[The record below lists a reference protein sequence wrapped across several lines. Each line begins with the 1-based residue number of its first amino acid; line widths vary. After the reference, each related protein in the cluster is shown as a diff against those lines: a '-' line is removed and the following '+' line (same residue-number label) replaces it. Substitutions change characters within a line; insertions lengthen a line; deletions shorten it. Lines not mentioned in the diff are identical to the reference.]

1 MHDPLHTLLFHLVCM
16 ALIVRQPPPPSP
28 FKRGEV
34 NFNYLPWRRG
44 SEIFLKRGGSMVQGH
59 VFLKSRDGL
68 ALFLSN
74 IFRVYQLEILEITL
88 QSHHQ
93 LHDTANISQRLAHAA
108 AYEDFVIC

>member
-1 MHDPLHTLLFHLVCM
+1 
-16 ALIVRQPPPPSP
+16 
-28 FKRGEV
+28 
-34 NFNYLPWRRG
+34 
-44 SEIFLKRGGSMVQGH
+44 MVQGH